1 MEANDTAL
9 ENDKPMNKVRI
20 VDIPIT
26 DENSALN
33 VMVSFLG
40 LAQKRGVFTID
51 DLNLL
56 AAFSQITVLGLV
68 SAEGHK
74 KIDLLNNEL
83 KGKIVKIAEYK

>member
-33 VMVSFLG
+33 VMVSFLI
-40 LAQKRGVFTID
+40 LAQSKGAFT
-51 DLNLL
+51 
-56 AAFSQITVLGLV
+56 FEE
-68 SAEGHK
+68 SAKILECIK
-74 KIDLLNNEL
+74 KFQN
-83 KGKIVKIAEYK
+83 